1 MMKLRVLGAHGGDM
15 PGCHMSAF
23 LLDEQM
29 LLDAGTIGQV
39 LDLKEQGR
47 IRDVMLTHSHLDHC
61 NALPF
66 FAVNIFSAD
75 APAVVI
81 HGLKPTLDAVSAHI
95 LNNQVWP
102 DFTKI
107 KKLNGE
113 PVFSLNVLAE
123 NEQHRVGSFDVRPVR
138 VNHPVPTCGY
148 VITRDSRSFVY
159 TGDTG
164 ITDAIWDA
172 AIEAPNLRTILT
184 EVSFPNKMQKLAEMS
199 GHLTPNDLKKE
210 LEKLR
215 RKLEI
220 PVLIYHMKPEY
231 DAEIRK
237 ELKELKLPGLE
248 VLKAGKT
255 YDL

>member
-1 MMKLRVLGAHGGDM
+1 M
-15 PGCHMSAF
+15 PGCNMSAF
-23 LLDEQM
+23 LVDEQ
-29 LLDAGTIGQV
+29 LLMDAGTIGQV

-47 IRDVMLTHSHLDHC
+47 IRDVLITHSHLDHC

-66 FAVNIFSAD
+66 FAVNIFSSD
-75 APAVVI
+75 APPVAL
-81 HGLKPTLDAVSAHI
+81 HGIKPTLDAIAAHI

-113 PVFSLNVLAE
+113 PVFAMNALKEMEL
-123 NEQHRVGSFDVRPVR
+123 HRVGAFEVRPVR

-148 VITRDSRSFVY
+148 VLTRDSRSLVY

-164 ITDAIWDA
+164 PTDAIWDA
-172 AIEAPNLRTILT
+172 AIEAPNLRAIIT

-199 GHLTPNDLKKE
+199 GHLTPQDLKKE

-231 DAEIRK
+231 EAEIRK
-237 ELKELKLPGLE
+237 ELKELKMSGLDII
-248 VLKAGKT
+248 KAGKT